1 MMKDKTTLRAD
12 VQPTDSNYCFAC
24 GTKNPIG
31 LHLHFH
37 EEDGKYVA
45 TKILPKEYQSYNG
58 IVHGG
63 IITTLLDESM
73 GSYLFQKNGT
83 PALTARMEVKY
94 HHPTPVEEPLTVSS
108 WVESTRR
115 NLITMHSN
123 LALADG
129 TVTAEAEAIFM
140 LAKKH

>member
-1 MMKDKTTLRAD
+1 MEKMIVSTEQK
-12 VQPTDSNYCFAC
+12 PEDSNYCFAC
-24 GTKNPIG
+24 GAKNPIG

-37 EEDGKYVA
+37 EEDGKYVT
-45 TKILPKEYQSYNG
+45 TKVLPKEYQSYNG

-63 IITTLLDESM
+63 IVTTLLDESM

-94 HHPTPVEEPLTVSS
+94 HHQTPVEQPLTIAS

-115 NLITMHSN
+115 NLITMHAE
-123 LALADG
+123 LKLPDG
-129 TVTAEAEAIFM
+129 TVSAEAKAIFM
-140 LAKKH
+140 LAKH